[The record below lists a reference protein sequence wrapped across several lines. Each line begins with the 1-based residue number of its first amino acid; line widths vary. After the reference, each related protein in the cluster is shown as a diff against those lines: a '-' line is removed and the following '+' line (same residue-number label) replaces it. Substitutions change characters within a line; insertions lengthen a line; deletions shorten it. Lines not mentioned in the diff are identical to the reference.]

1 MMFQIECLINEYSKT
16 PNENITNF
24 IDDEYIK
31 WSYLFNK
38 KFMQILCYIFMI
50 TKFGLFNVSLL
61 LTIIDFVTRHAQNYF
76 YLFIHSMYTIL

>member
-31 WSYLFNK
+31 
-38 KFMQILCYIFMI
+38 
-50 TKFGLFNVSLL
+50 
-61 LTIIDFVTRHAQNYF
+61 
-76 YLFIHSMYTIL
+76 